1 MTLTKKERKELKDL
15 NKKIGK
21 YADLSLVDIHAG
33 FWEIENNLEKGTWK
47 TVHDFKTKLRQICAD
62 AGLIHLAEKRWAGQE
77 HTAIHDNSD
86 NKVDWLINVIV
97 AEYLATFGK
106 EID

>member
-1 MTLTKKERKELKDL
+1 MTLTKKEKKELKDL

-21 YADLSLVDIHAG
+21 FADLSLVDLHAG

-62 AGLIHLAEKRWAGQE
+62 AGLIHLAEKRWAGQD
-77 HTAIHDNSD
+77 HDPAIHDDSNNRID
-86 NKVDWLINVIV
+86 LLIQVIV
-97 AEYLATFGK
+97 LEYLDGFRK
-106 EID
+106 Q